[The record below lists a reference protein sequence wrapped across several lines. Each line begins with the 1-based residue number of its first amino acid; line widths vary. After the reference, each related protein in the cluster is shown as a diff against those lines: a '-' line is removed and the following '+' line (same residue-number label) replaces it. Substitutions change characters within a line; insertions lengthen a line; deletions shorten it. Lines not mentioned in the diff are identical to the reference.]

1 MTIKEL
7 NKLKIKIKIL
17 SVLNPILLLI
27 NVLLVAIPFYHYW
40 SIEFTFDTYFAVITL
55 LNTLAF
61 YFQYVTAS
69 KLQFFKKKFLHF
81 QNKQLTK

>member
-7 NKLKIKIKIL
+7 NQLKIKIKIL

-40 SIEFTFDTYFAVITL
+40 SIEFTFDTYFAVIT
-55 LNTLAF
+55 F
-61 YFQYVTAS
+61 
-69 KLQFFKKKFLHF
+69 
-81 QNKQLTK
+81 